1 MSFPSSSDRPSPGR
15 EDSARRSS
23 QERQKEIPQGGDGPR
38 SNAKWIVRLIVLR
51 CFQLLHAT
59 CAVAL
64 LMLVVRSIHRHYS
77 IASVG
82 YWLIALAV
90 ATSMFTAIETICAL
104 GWARR
109 ASRML
114 HFGTIAEL
122 PRDVLSPGMTIRAS
136 VTNTVIG
143 VLGIPLAAAVACGLA
158 GTELSRN
165 DLIVVAAAAVAQIAC
180 GLLASVREVYISGSA
195 VQIKTCLGLA
205 VEIPVHQTSD
215 VSVSTPKAKPYISVL
230 EIRAW
235 RYWICFLVTN
245 PLTMID
251 REGNRRRVIHF
262 S

>member
-1 MSFPSSSDRPSPGR
+1 MSFPSNPDRPSPGR
-15 EDSARRSS
+15 QDSARCSS
-23 QERQKEIPQGGDGPR
+23 QELQKEIPHGGDGPR

-64 LMLVVRSIHRHYS
+64 LMLVVRPIHRHYS
-77 IASVG
+77 IASFG
-82 YWLIALAV
+82 YWLIAMAV
-90 ATSMFTAIETICAL
+90 ATSMFAVIETICAL

-109 ASRML
+109 AGGML

-122 PRDVLSPGMTIRAS
+122 PRDVLSPGTTIRAS
-136 VTNTVIG
+136 ATNTVVA
-143 VLGIPLAAAVACGLA
+143 VLSIPLATAVASGLA
-158 GTELSRN
+158 GTELSNN
-165 DLIVVAAAAVAQIAC
+165 DLVVVAAAVVAQVAC

-195 VQIKTCLGLA
+195 VRIKTCLGLA

-215 VSVSTPKAKPYISVL
+215 VSVSTPKAKPYVSVL

-235 RYWICFLVTN
+235 RCWICFLVTN

-251 REGNRRRVIHF
+251 REGNRRREIHF